1 MACTAAAEA
10 SVVEN
15 IETPGMD
22 DTSQVLQRLVAGV
35 ERAGLRAPLALIL
48 DMLSPIDVV
57 SSQLARFSL
66 PFLGGTR
73 AEAYVAALGDPDAWR
88 DLRRLLDAP

>member
-1 MACTAAAEA
+1 
-10 SVVEN
+10 
-15 IETPGMD
+15 MD
-22 DTSQVLQRLVAGV
+22 DTSQVLQRLVARV
-35 ERAGLRAPLALIL
+35 EHAGMRVPLALVL

-73 AEAYVAALGDPDAWR
+73 AEAYVAVLGDPDAWR
-88 DLRRLLDAP
+88 NLRRLLDVP